1 MIKREVL
8 FKWCFFFLFFKKKNM
23 KIELK
28 EIIDEL
34 TNALDLPSGEKVA
47 ALIENDKLV
56 GWTIVNVYENGTIK
70 PTSEKKFKNIKE
82 LISENKH

>member
-1 MIKREVL
+1 
-8 FKWCFFFLFFKKKNM
+8 M

-82 LISENKH
+82 LISEKQTLKEITSYGKEN

>member
-1 MIKREVL
+1 
-8 FKWCFFFLFFKKKNM
+8 M

-28 EIIDEL
+28 EIVDEL
-34 TNALDLPSGEKVA
+34 TDALDLPSGKKVA

-56 GWTIVNVYENGTIK
+56 GWTIVNVYEDGTIK

-82 LISENKH
+82 LFSAMI